1 MSSLSIKLFFSFI
14 FKKNGNHMYSRW
26 DKKLEIVDNTLKRYS
41 DRRKKNIYQS
51 LLRPLYQELLK
62 SIFII
67 IIMIFDTFIL
77 LEIILILNIP
87 INIIIFFITAS
98 ILFYI
103 EIKIYNK
110 FWGKNGKWS
119 IDKYKK
125 IKKN

>member
-1 MSSLSIKLFFSFI
+1 
-14 FKKNGNHMYSRW
+14 MYSRW

-41 DRRKKNIYQS
+41 DRRKKNIYRS

>member
-1 MSSLSIKLFFSFI
+1 
-14 FKKNGNHMYSRW
+14 MYSRW

-87 INIIIFFITAS
+87 INIIIFFITAY
-98 ILFYI
+98 ILFYF

>member
-1 MSSLSIKLFFSFI
+1 
-14 FKKNGNHMYSRW
+14 MYSRW
-26 DKKLEIVDNTLKRYS
+26 DKKLEIVDHTLKRYS

-103 EIKIYNK
+103 EIK
-110 FWGKNGKWS
+110 S
-119 IDKYKK
+119 
-125 IKKN
+125 